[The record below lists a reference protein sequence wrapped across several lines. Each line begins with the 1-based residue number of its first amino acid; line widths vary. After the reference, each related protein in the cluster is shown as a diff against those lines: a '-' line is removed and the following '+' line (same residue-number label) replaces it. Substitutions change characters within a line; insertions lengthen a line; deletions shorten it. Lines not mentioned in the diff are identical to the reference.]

1 MRKGK
6 QLFYNQIG
14 SIWFKF
20 HVLALFNHCELE
32 LAANSVG
39 IIPLELSEDIITFR
53 DFCPLY
59 THYKIHGH
67 ICDFILCI
75 YFTLII

>member
-14 SIWFKF
+14 SNWFKF

-32 LAANSVG
+32 LAPIQLV
-39 IIPLELSEDIITFR
+39 
-53 DFCPLY
+53 
-59 THYKIHGH
+59 
-67 ICDFILCI
+67 
-75 YFTLII
+75 